1 MRRLH
6 RDGRRRGGVFLP
18 RADASARGPARHHGR
33 RPRLAGESRP
43 AATGRQRGAGGA
55 MRLLHRRHDH
65 AGAGAAPTQCS
76 SHARGN
82 PHGAP
87 AQPLPL
93 RHPHAHHPCG
103 RAGRGRANRNR
114 GRDAMSAAITR
125 RNVLAGTGALV
136 VSFSSVSRLLAQQAV
151 APQPGGDLPG
161 SLKKSPFLDSWIRI
175 DADGSVTVL
184 TGKAELG
191 QGIKT
196 ALLQVAAEELDVP
209 FAAVKL
215 ITADTALTANEEY
228 TAGSQSM
235 SESGTAIMNAAAQ
248 ARAILVAEA
257 ARRFDVNPDQV
268 KTEIG
273 VARAPD
279 GRTLRYGELV
289 SSELLHVQ
297 AQPKPPLKTMGR
309 PQQRIDIPAKAAGGE
324 AYVQDLRLPGMV
336 HARVVRPPS
345 YGAKLISVETADV
358 EKMAGV
364 LKVVRDGDFLAGVA
378 QREFQAVKAM
388 RKLAAAAR
396 WREEPRLPNQA
407 DLAQAIVA
415 LPARDLTVVDRR
427 QPNVAAA
434 KKLQARYTRPYQ
446 MHGSIGP
453 SCAVAQLSGET
464 MTVWS
469 HTQGVYPD
477 RDAIAGMLR
486 VAKEK
491 VHCIHVEGSG
501 CYGHNG
507 ADDAAGDAAL
517 IARAMP
523 GTPVRVQWMRE
534 QEHAWEPYGPAMVT
548 KVSAALDDKGAI
560 VDWDYAVWSNTHSM
574 RPGGAGALI
583 AAQSLAQPF
592 TPPEPKPIP
601 QPTGG
606 GDRNAIP
613 LYRFASA
620 RVMHHFIPE
629 MPVRVSALRA
639 LGGYMNVFT
648 IESFIDELAAA
659 AGADPVEFRRGHLD
673 APRAGA
679 VVTTAAER
687 FGWSSY
693 SRGAGRGRGFAF
705 AKYKNLAAYCAVA
718 AEAEVE
724 RETGRA
730 RLVRAVAAIDSG
742 QAVNPDGIVN
752 QTEGAILQSASWTL
766 YEHVTFDDTR
776 ITSIDWS
783 TYPILRV
790 DPVPDRIEVHVINRP
805 GQPFLG
811 SGEAGQGP
819 AAAAVAN
826 AIADA
831 TGKRLRDLPLT
842 RRRIKQALGT

>member
-1 MRRLH
+1 M
-6 RDGRRRGGVFLP
+6 
-18 RADASARGPARHHGR
+18 
-33 RPRLAGESRP
+33 
-43 AATGRQRGAGGA
+43 
-55 MRLLHRRHDH
+55 
-65 AGAGAAPTQCS
+65 
-76 SHARGN
+76 N
-82 PHGAP
+82 
-87 AQPLPL
+87 
-93 RHPHAHHPCG
+93 AHL
-103 RAGRGRANRNR
+103 
-114 GRDAMSAAITR
+114 TR
-125 RNVLAGTGALV
+125 RSILAGTGALV
-136 VSFSSVSRLLAQQAV
+136 VSFSCAPRLLAQQAPD
-151 APQPGGDLPG
+151 AGTANLPG

-175 DADGSVTVL
+175 DADGVTVF

-196 ALLQVAAEELDVP
+196 ALLQVAAEQLDVP

-215 ITADTALTANEEY
+215 VTADTARTANEEY

-235 SESGTAIMNAAAQ
+235 QESGTAIMHAAAQ
-248 ARAILVAEA
+248 ARAILVGEA
-257 ARRFDVNPDQV
+257 AHRFGITSDQV
-268 KTEIG
+268 KTEDG

-289 SSELLHVQ
+289 SDQFLHVQ
-297 AQPKPPLKTMGR
+297 AQPQSPLKDPASFKIVGR
-309 PQQRIDIPAKAAGGE
+309 PQPRVDISAKVTGGE

-345 YGAKLISVETADV
+345 YGAKLDGVDTAEV
-358 EKMAGV
+358 EKMPGV
-364 LKVVRDGDFLAGVA
+364 VKILRDGNFLAVVA

-388 RKLAAAAR
+388 RKLAPVAR
-396 WREEPRLPNQA
+396 WHEQPRLPNQG
-407 DLAQAIVA
+407 DLAQAILA
-415 LPARDLTVVDRR
+415 LPARDYAILDRR
-427 QPNVAAA
+427 QPDVAAA
-434 KKLQARYTRPYQ
+434 KKLEATYTRPYQ

-453 SCAVAQLSGET
+453 SCAVARRDGET
-464 MTVWS
+464 TTVWS

-477 RDAIAGMLR
+477 RDAIAEMLR
-486 VAKEK
+486 TPKENIR
-491 VHCIHVEGSG
+491 CIHVEGSG

-517 IARAMP
+517 IAQAMP

-534 QEHAWEPYGPAMVT
+534 QEHTWEPYGPAMVT
-548 KVSAALDDKGAI
+548 KIAAALDATGTI

-574 RPGGAGALI
+574 RPGGAGALL

-601 QPTGG
+601 QPAGG

-620 RVMHHFIPE
+620 RVLHHFIPD

-639 LGGYMNVFT
+639 LGGYMNVFS
-648 IESFIDELAAA
+648 IESFMDELAAA
-659 AGADPVEFRRGHLD
+659 AGADPVEFRLRHLD
-673 APRAGA
+673 DKRARD

-693 SRGAGRGRGFAF
+693 ARGAGRGRGFAF
-705 AKYKNLAAYCAVA
+705 ARYKNLAAYCAIA
-718 AEAEVE
+718 AEAEVD

-742 QAVNPDGIVN
+742 QAVNPNGIAN

-766 YEHVTFDDTR
+766 YESVTFDDTR
-776 ITSIDWS
+776 ITSVDWS
-783 TYPILRV
+783 TYPILRF
-790 DPVPDRIEVHVINRP
+790 DAVPDSIEVHVIDRP
-805 GQPFLG
+805 RQPFLG

-826 AIADA
+826 AVADA
-831 TGKRLRDLPLT
+831 TGKRFRDLPLT
-842 RRRIKQALGT
+842 RRRIKQALWV